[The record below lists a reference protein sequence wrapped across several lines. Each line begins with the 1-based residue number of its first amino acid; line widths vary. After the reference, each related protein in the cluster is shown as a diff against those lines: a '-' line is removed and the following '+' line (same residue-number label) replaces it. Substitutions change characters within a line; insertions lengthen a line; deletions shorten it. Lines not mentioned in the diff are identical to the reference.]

1 MWARNSKKSRQSS
14 GIAASNN
21 FNSARVS
28 AFARSSTRRAVERVC
43 ENPSGQRNPRH
54 RFTKKFHN
62 ASRYVTVAKDA
73 KVMEFTTNQWRGL
86 FQLVEIKEDGETHR
100 LLVFIPIG
108 GQRFFTVKD
117 CPWH

>member
-1 MWARNSKKSRQSS
+1 MQLRD
-14 GIAASNN
+14 
-21 FNSARVS
+21 
-28 AFARSSTRRAVERVC
+28 AVERVC

-62 ASRYVTVAKDA
+62 PSRQVNVSKGA

-86 FQLVEIKEDGETHR
+86 FELVEVEKGKVTHR
-100 LLVFIPIG
+100 LIVFIPIHG
-108 GQRFFTVKD
+108 KRFFSVKD

>member
-1 MWARNSKKSRQSS
+1 MHQLDPE
-14 GIAASNN
+14 
-21 FNSARVS
+21 
-28 AFARSSTRRAVERVC
+28 STDELNKLAEALGRPGEQLRRAVERVC

-54 RFTKKFHN
+54 RYTKKFHN
-62 ASRYVTVAKDA
+62 PQRYVSVEKDA

-86 FQLVEIKEDGETHR
+86 FQLVEVEKGGTTYR

-108 GQRFFTVKD
+108 ERRFYTVKD